1 MNKKFLLLIGGIL
14 VCVLLNVAYIY
25 TNFKTAVFLIIS
37 IYFILISIYNI
48 KYAVVLLLLLRSS
61 IDVFSDKS
69 LLISGVNLNL
79 SSLFA
84 MYCIFMVFIYVV
96 LNKIYIK
103 NNIITAF
110 IIFIVVGFISVILP
124 YNYHL
129 GIVELF
135 KYISIL
141 AVYLIILYLNSKEEN
156 FDSHITKAIILSSIV
171 PLSVGLYQIIFKK
184 GFSSGF
190 SSEQGLNRVYG
201 TFVHPN
207 SYAFY
212 LLIIVVT
219 IFIYNQKYER
229 NKFFYL
235 LGAVALLELY
245 FTYTRSAWLGMA
257 LIVVSY
263 VFLSD
268 ISFNKK
274 ISFGIFL
281 IILSIPIYNLTY
293 HRFANIFSGSME
305 ESSLA
310 TRLYIWKG
318 MFSVFKE
325 RPIIGYGIGS
335 FKYYSNIVLNWRI
348 EAHNDY
354 LRLLFE
360 TGVIGLLTYMSIQ
373 FKVLKNIL
381 KYKIDGYKVVSIL
394 ICTFYL
400 LSLSDNIID
409 MAVCQWYL
417 WTLIA
422 IYSEKQ
428 ISI

>member
-1 MNKKFLLLIGGIL
+1 M
-14 VCVLLNVAYIY
+14 
-25 TNFKTAVFLIIS
+25 
-37 IYFILISIYNI
+37 
-48 KYAVVLLLLLRSS
+48 
-61 IDVFSDKS
+61 DVFSDRS
-69 LLISGVNLNL
+69 LLVSGINLNL

-84 MYCIFMVFIYVV
+84 MYCIFIVFTFIV

-110 IIFIVVGFISVILP
+110 VVFIAVGLMSVIIP
-124 YNYHL
+124 YSYHL
-129 GIVELF
+129 GIIELF
-135 KYISIL
+135 KYVSIL
-141 AVYLIILYLNSKEEN
+141 AVYLIILYLNSKEES
-156 FDSHITKAIILSSIV
+156 FGSTITKAMILSAIV

-190 SSEQGLNRVYG
+190 SSEEGLNRVYG

-212 LLIIVVT
+212 LLIIIVT
-219 IFIYNQKYER
+219 IFIYNQKYR
-229 NKFFYL
+229 RDKFFYL
-235 LGAVALLELY
+235 IGAVALLELY

-257 LIVVSY
+257 LMVVSY

-274 ISFGIFL
+274 ISFGILL

-293 HRFANIFSGSME
+293 QRFANVLSGSME

-318 MFSVFKE
+318 MFTIYKE
-325 RPIIGYGIGS
+325 RPVIGYGIGS
-335 FKYYSNIVLNWRI
+335 FKYYSDIVLNWRI

-360 TGVIGLLTYMSIQ
+360 TGIIGLLAYLGIQ
-373 FKVLKNIL
+373 FNVLKNIL
-381 KYKIDGYKVVSIL
+381 KYKVNGYKIVVIL

-409 MAVCQWYL
+409 MAVCQWYM

-422 IYSEKQ
+422 IYGEEKGKC
-428 ISI
+428 IA